1 MTPRAPGLI
10 IARNQSCFQLEKEL
24 VMTEESKKLR
34 LLLVDDEEDL
44 VTFLA
49 HRLRKRDIDV
59 TMALSGHEA
68 ISAANEL
75 KFDVAIVDLKMP
87 DIDGIAVIQQLRVSQ
102 PFIEILMLTGHG
114 SHESA
119 WEAGR
124 LQAFRYLMKPLD
136 FEELH
141 KFILAAWESRNLRM
155 KTEFETKLEALMLS
169 TTSPRE
175 LIQQSDELRREYEQ
189 E

>member
-1 MTPRAPGLI
+1 
-10 IARNQSCFQLEKEL
+10 
-24 VMTEESKKLR
+24 MTEDQYRPIR
-34 LLLVDDEEDL
+34 LLIVDDEEDL

-59 TMALSGHEA
+59 TMALSGSEA
-68 ISAANEL
+68 VAAATEL

-87 DIDGIAVIQQLRVSQ
+87 DMDGIAVIEQMRVLQ
-102 PFIEILMLTGHG
+102 PFLEILMLTGHG

-124 LQAFRYLMKPLD
+124 LQAFRYLLKPYD
-136 FEELH
+136 FDELH
-141 KFILAAWESRNLRM
+141 ELILTAAKHKRKRM
-155 KTEFETKLEALMLS
+155 QEEFDGKLNRLMTD
-169 TTSPRE
+169 TTSPRD
-175 LIQQSDELRREYEQ
+175 LIEESEKLRREYEQ

>member
-1 MTPRAPGLI
+1 MAGREDDHLSESICGF
-10 IARNQSCFQLEKEL
+10 SWKKEL
-24 VMTEESKKLR
+24 VMTDDPKKLR

-49 HRLRKRDIDV
+49 HRLRKRNIDV

-68 ISAANEL
+68 LSAANEL

-87 DIDGIAVIQQLRVSQ
+87 DIDGIAVIQELRVSQ

-141 KFILAAWESRNLRM
+141 KNILAAWEHRNQQM
-155 KTEFETKLEALMLS
+155 KSEFESKLEALMLS

-175 LIQQSDELRREYEQ
+175 LIQQSDELRQEYEQ